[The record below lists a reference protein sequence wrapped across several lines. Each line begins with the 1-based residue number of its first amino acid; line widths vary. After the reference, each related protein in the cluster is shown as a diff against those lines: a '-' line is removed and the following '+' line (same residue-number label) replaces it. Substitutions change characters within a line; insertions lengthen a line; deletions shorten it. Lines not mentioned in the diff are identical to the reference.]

1 MLKSMR
7 HPSVL
12 AAMAGRNDGEFC
24 RDIGMLGVGMVTV
37 GGISVDEKSMRA
49 SKKMVKRKREEFLF
63 DDIYNFLEKNIC
75 VAQESKAVV
84 CVNIRSATIQGFVA
98 ASEIITDFGALV
110 EINAHCRQKEMVD
123 AGAGQYLLQHLP
135 VLKTVVSSLTD
146 IGIFPIIKFRGNV
159 IPEEK
164 VLKTVRPC
172 AVHIDAYKEGEKG
185 FDFTVFEKI
194 SDFDCFKIG
203 NNSVNTPETAL
214 KVLKVCD
221 AFSFAR
227 IAWNE
232 RAVKDMVERHYM
244 TS

>member
-1 MLKSMR
+1 MLIPLR

-12 AAMAGRNDGEFC
+12 AAMAGRNDGRFC

-37 GGISVDEKSMRA
+37 GGISVDEKSMKA
-49 SKKMVKRKREEFLF
+49 SRELVKRKREEFLF
-63 DDIYNFLEKNIC
+63 DNVYEFLEENIRI
-75 VAQESKAVV
+75 AQESKAVV
-84 CVNIRSATIQGFVA
+84 CVNIRSATIPGFVT

-123 AGAGQYLLQHLP
+123 MGAGQYLLQHLP
-135 VLKTVVSSLTD
+135 VLKTVISSLAD

-164 VLKTVRPC
+164 VLKTVHPD

-203 NNSVNTPETAL
+203 NNSVSTPETAA
-214 KVLKVCD
+214 KVLNVCD

-232 RAVKDMVERHYM
+232 QAVKELVK
-244 TS
+244 SV